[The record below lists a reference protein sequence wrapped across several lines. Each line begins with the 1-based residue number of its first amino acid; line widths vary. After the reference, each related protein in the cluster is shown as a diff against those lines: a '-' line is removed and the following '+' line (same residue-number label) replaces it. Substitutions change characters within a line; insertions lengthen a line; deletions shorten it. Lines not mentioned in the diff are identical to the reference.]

1 MKWRNPMMLQEMDPS
16 VERILNEDDDYDF
29 DYENEEDIAYESA
42 MEPQEERKMF
52 IDLVDSYVS
61 RESINAVAKSVIPET
76 NFTPVYYTMCIY
88 LLGAAQPLVHTYET
102 EEERDAAYNK
112 VCELLNEQINAR

>member
-42 MEPQEERKMF
+42 MEP
-52 IDLVDSYVS
+52 
-61 RESINAVAKSVIPET
+61 
-76 NFTPVYYTMCIY
+76 
-88 LLGAAQPLVHTYET
+88 
-102 EEERDAAYNK
+102 
-112 VCELLNEQINAR
+112 